1 MKKLAK
7 AMYGK
12 SMMKKGGASKMKK
25 YAPGGIV
32 GDDPKKKDTPEF
44 NTPVTKS
51 EVETSKK
58 TYKNPVMA
66 RVASYFTGKK
76 EYQKNQNP
84 VTGMDVTRTY
94 KDGKK
99 ERVIKTK
106 ASEETGQRPMQKK
119 GGSTRIKK
127 YAEGGPTLGPV
138 YSGPTGGR
146 GGAGTYE
153 PPVIGKEKSTRKPTS
168 TGKPIK
174 KIGGATKPK
183 AMYGMTAKPSMMR
196 KGGAKKK

>member
-1 MKKLAK
+1 
-7 AMYGK
+7 MYGK
-12 SMMKKGGASKMKK
+12 AMMKSGGSTKMKK
-25 YAPGGIV
+25 FDNGGRV
-32 GDDPKKKDTPEF
+32 GDDPKKKKDTPEF
-44 NTPVTKS
+44 NTPVTKP

-106 ASEETGQRPMQKK
+106 ASEETGQRPMQHKK
-119 GGSTRIKK
+119 GGSTRMKK

-153 PPVIGKEKSTRKPTS
+153 PGATTKTRT
-168 TGKPIK
+168 TGKPKK

-183 AMYGMTAKPSMMR
+183 AMYGASMKPGMM
-196 KGGAKKK
+196 KMGGAKKK

>member
-44 NTPVTKS
+44 NTPVTKP

-106 ASEETGQRPMQKK
+106 SEEKQK
-119 GGSTRIKK
+119 GGSTRMKK
-127 YAEGGPTLGPV
+127 YADGGPTLGPV

-153 PPVIGKEKSTRKPTS
+153 PPVTGKEKSTRKPTS

-183 AMYGMTAKPSMMR
+183 AMYGASMKPGMM
-196 KGGAKKK
+196 KMGGAKKK

>member
-12 SMMKKGGASKMKK
+12 SMMKKGGSSKMKK
-25 YAPGGIV
+25 YEAGGV
-32 GDDPKKKDTPEF
+32 NDFEDRMEKKKRRAETKAEIAQIEGEGTVKTKRDNRF
-44 NTPVTKS
+44 N
-51 EVETSKK
+51 
-58 TYKNPVMA
+58 
-66 RVASYFTGKK
+66 RVASLFGKGPNASGDS
-76 EYQKNQNP
+76 NQLP
-84 VTGMDVTRTY
+84 KG
-94 KDGKK
+94 G
-99 ERVIKTK
+99 
-106 ASEETGQRPMQKK
+106 PMKK
-119 GGSTRIKK
+119 GGSTRMKK

>member
-12 SMMKKGGASKMKK
+12 SMMKKGGSSKMKK

-44 NTPVTKS
+44 NTPVTKP

-58 TYKNPVMA
+58 TYKSPVMA

-99 ERVIKTK
+99 ERVIKTR

-119 GGSTRIKK
+119 GGPVKMKK
-127 YAEGGPTLGPV
+127 YANGGPTLGPV
-138 YSGPTGGR
+138 YSGPTGGK
-146 GGAGTYE
+146 GGAGTSGPQKE
-153 PPVIGKEKSTRKPTS
+153 PYAIKE
-168 TGKPIK
+168 GMK
-174 KIGGATKPK
+174 KKKMGGATKPK